1 MQLLSNLVF
10 ICMMMQIQTKESWDV
25 AKMWIPRSYGLIYVA
40 SYKVVHE
47 SKGQVRRICL
57 ILKGTPV
64 MIKE

>member
-1 MQLLSNLVF
+1 
-10 ICMMMQIQTKESWDV
+10 MMQIQTKESWDV